1 MIIIIIFKDKKCN
14 ILGKCDF
21 FQQYQYSSYNYKI
34 PRGASSF
41 NTISAKVSTSLI
53 VVFFTL
59 FLVLLNSIV
68 IRIIYSLIALA
79 GGGGKMTYLCFV
91 LLIDQR
97 ALYILN
103 FGCIKAF
110 CSPNKAIF
118 VVYYPFDPF

>member
-34 PRGASSF
+34 PSGASSF

-59 FLVLLNSIV
+59 FLFLPKSII
-68 IRIIYSLIALA
+68 IRINYSLIAFFF
-79 GGGGKMTYLCFV
+79 GGGLKHPDSFYVFSAKKGKP
-91 LLIDQR
+91 
-97 ALYILN
+97 IL
-103 FGCIKAF
+103 
-110 CSPNKAIF
+110 S
-118 VVYYPFDPF
+118 